1 MKEFLEKALR
11 QNVIIEEDKEIY
23 EKLPLA
29 YRGRYDVL
37 RMETNGLLWI
47 AICPKGEMGLVMLRK
62 DRARIE
68 KLTGLNCAIFFEYT
82 TFYIKEKLIEEGI
95 PFVIVGKQ
103 IYLF

>member
-47 AICPKGEMGLVMLRK
+47 AICPKGEMGLVMLSKYPIKGR
-62 DRARIE
+62 
-68 KLTGLNCAIFFEYT
+68 
-82 TFYIKEKLIEEGI
+82 YICLPTITNGI
-95 PFVIVGKQ
+95 PSSINFSLI
-103 IYLF
+103 